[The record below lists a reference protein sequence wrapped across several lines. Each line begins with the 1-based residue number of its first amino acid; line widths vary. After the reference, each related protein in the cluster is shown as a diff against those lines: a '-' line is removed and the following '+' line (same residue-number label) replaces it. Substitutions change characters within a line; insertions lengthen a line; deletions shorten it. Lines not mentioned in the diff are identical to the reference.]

1 MTLAIDINYC
11 DRLRLWL
18 LFSAQ
23 PLQLLGHP
31 MNWLNTYAEHNGL
44 PAPCPAPF
52 VLGNHR

>member
-23 PLQLLGHP
+23 PLQLLGHS